1 MCALLCTAVADPA
14 EWQGYG
20 GTQKHFSPSQA
31 MASEPLRVHSSRLPQ
46 AWSLQQSPHQSPP
59 GKWMRNTMSWGTQCT
74 HSDNAAVCF
83 FFFFFF
89 SCFFSCFFFC
99 FFFFFF
105 SCGPSVGA
113 SELAQRHQW
122 DCASRANVTI
132 TDIKLQNDA
141 IVTLILLGPSRSHLL

>member
-59 GKWMRNTMSWGTQCT
+59 GKWMRNTTVDRIHMDWPLML
-74 HSDNAAVCF
+74 HLDWL
-83 FFFFFF
+83 
-89 SCFFSCFFFC
+89 
-99 FFFFFF
+99 
-105 SCGPSVGA
+105 SCGNWHRRFQQVCQGW
-113 SELAQRHQW
+113 QCR
-122 DCASRANVTI
+122 
-132 TDIKLQNDA
+132 
-141 IVTLILLGPSRSHLL
+141 IVTATFVSV